1 MLNGVRVVYS
11 TISLCCLDDS
21 PREVHIEMIGGIN
34 QKSRTESE
42 FGAIIAIV
50 VVAMVLKPRKCLFN
64 TLTLLQNYW
73 YTDMEYHQRILLL
86 TRKITNNW
94 YNDNANHQTILSLTR
109 KITKQY
115 CH

>member
-1 MLNGVRVVYS
+1 MLELFTQLYPSVVWMIH
-11 TISLCCLDDS
+11 T
-21 PREVHIEMIGGIN
+21 EVHIEMIGGIN
-34 QKSRTESE
+34 KKSRTESE

-73 YTDMEYHQRILLL
+73 YTDMEYHQTILLL

-94 YNDNANHQTILSLTR
+94 YTDNANHQTILSLTR

>member
-1 MLNGVRVVYS
+1 MLELFTQLYPSVVWMIH
-11 TISLCCLDDS
+11 T
-21 PREVHIEMIGGIN
+21 EVHIEMIGGIN
-34 QKSRTESE
+34 EKSRTESE

-86 TRKITNNW
+86 TRKITNNG
-94 YNDNANHQTILSLTR
+94 YTDNANHQTILSLTR

>member
-1 MLNGVRVVYS
+1 MLELFTLQYPSVVWMIH
-11 TISLCCLDDS
+11 T
-21 PREVHIEMIGGIN
+21 EVHIEMIGGIN

-50 VVAMVLKPRKCLFN
+50 VVAMVLKPRKYLFN

-73 YTDMEYHQRILLL
+73 YTHMEY
-86 TRKITNNW
+86 
-94 YNDNANHQTILSLTR
+94 HQTILSLAR